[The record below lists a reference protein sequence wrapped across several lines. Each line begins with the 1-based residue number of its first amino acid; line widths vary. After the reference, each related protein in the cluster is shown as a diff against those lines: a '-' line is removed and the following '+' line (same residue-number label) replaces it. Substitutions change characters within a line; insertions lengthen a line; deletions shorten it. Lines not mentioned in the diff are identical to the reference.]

1 MKQIHHYSEATGE
14 YLGTSDAFES
24 PLEPGVFLIP
34 AFATDIDL
42 PEFEPGKALVFKD
55 GAWTLVDA

>member
-1 MKQIHHYSEATGE
+1 MKQIHHYDEHTGL

-42 PEFEPGKALVFKD
+42 PEYEPDKVMIFQG
-55 GAWTLVDA
+55 GAWVWVDE

>member
-1 MKQIHHYSEATGE
+1 MKQIHHYSEETGE
-14 YLGTSDAFES
+14 YLGTSDGFES

-42 PEFEPGKALVFKD
+42 PEFVPGKALVFQQ